1 MQRNLHGVLLSTIS
15 VTALILAAS
24 VATGQPGSV
33 SQVTCGP
40 TSLQSGIT
48 ATCTVTLSGT
58 APTGGTEVLLSGN
71 NPLLPVTNS
80 VTVPA
85 GATATTFTVTAGSI
99 PTNQSATLTATA
111 LNSVLL
117 TWTPS
122 TSQSLKK
129 YNVYR
134 SCTSGGPYNL
144 LTSAGMATTYTDY
157 NTQNGNTYY
166 NVTTA
171 VNTAGQESAYSNQA
185 TAALPSGVSQT
196 VTVSLVAS
204 ATSVTLSSLTCSPT
218 TLNSG
223 TATTCTVRLSGAAP
237 TGGTVVSLASNN
249 TLLPV
254 PAASVTVPAGATS
267 TTFTATAGTVTSN
280 QTATL
285 TATLSGVSQTASISL
300 AESGAAPV
308 TSICG
313 ETGQSATDFQNADW
327 PFATPCVTGSDANGY
342 TPNSIQY
349 WVGNPTSTSFDLG
362 IYADSSGSP
371 ASLLCHTGT
380 TTLTPVAGWNNISL
394 SGKGCATLSANTR
407 YWMGYITGSN
417 TIQQGIVSGN
427 CPGTS
432 LVSVYASSPVGSALL
447 PNPFGAKTATP
458 SCYSM
463 YLVLDNK

>member
-1 MQRNLHGVLLSTIS
+1 MQKLNEYGSLAVAAIVVFFFSSVAFGQADPVSKLTCNPSS
-15 VTALILAAS
+15 VTS
-24 VATGQPGSV
+24 GTAT
-33 SQVTCGP
+33 
-40 TSLQSGIT
+40 
-48 ATCTVTLSGT
+48 TCTVTVSAA
-58 APTGGTEVLLSGN
+58 APAGGIEVLLSSN
-71 NPLLPVTNS
+71 NTLLPVSTS

-85 GATATTFTVTAGSI
+85 GTTSTTFTATAGAV
-99 PTNQSATLTATA
+99 TVNQNATLTATS
-111 LNSVLL
+111 LNSVMLN
-117 TWTPS
+117 WTAS
-122 TSQSLKK
+122 TSQSLKN

-134 SCTSGGPYNL
+134 SGTSGGPYNL

-166 NVTTA
+166 YVTTA

-185 TAALPSGVSQT
+185 MAALPSGVSQT

-223 TATTCTVRLSGAAP
+223 TATTCTVRLSSAAP

-254 PAASVTVPAGATS
+254 PAASVTVPAGAIS

-280 QTATL
+280 QTGTL

-313 ETGQSATDFQNADW
+313 ETGQSSTDSQNADW
-327 PFATPCVTGSDANGY
+327 PFASACVTGSDANGY
-342 TPNSIQY
+342 TPASIQY
-349 WVGNPTSTSFDLG
+349 WVGNPTSTSFDFG

-371 ASLLCHTGT
+371 GSLLCHTGT
-380 TTLTPVAGWNNISL
+380 QTLTPVAGWNNISL
-394 SGKGCATLSANTR
+394 SGAGCATLSANTR
-407 YWMGYITGSN
+407 YWLGYITGSN
-417 TIQQGIVSGN
+417 TIQQGIVTGN

-432 LVSVYASSPVGSALL
+432 LVSVYASSPVASALL
-447 PNPFGAKTATP
+447 PNPIGAKTATP